1 MKLDHFKIEFSAIF
15 PLAGRSG
22 GDEGIA
28 IFGRAEGVH
37 PEAGADEAPV
47 MVTNAAMK
55 LLNNSMVDEVAFQ
68 TPNRRSR
75 RW

>member
-1 MKLDHFKIEFSAIF
+1 MKASQFSDAQKAFI
-15 PLAGRSG
+15 LKQ
-22 GDEGIA
+22 
-28 IFGRAEGVH
+28 
-37 PEAGADEAPV
+37 GADEPPV